1 MEIQL
6 VRPGI
11 RPESRAQRAVPII
24 GRGDIVSNDNASN
37 DATNMI
43 NPQGEVTSGRP
54 DQTPHGR
61 DGDADRSVDRCA
73 AERAD
78 ARPRQSLM
86 AEWLGNSAA
95 DLLGPGLVLS
105 TQDQG
110 YSAAL
115 NGDHLDACPW
125 RFAETDRDRALRQM
139 WIRGYCAGRTDLRIA
154 RDPDRPTP

>member
-1 MEIQL
+1 M
-6 VRPGI
+6 
-11 RPESRAQRAVPII
+11 
-24 GRGDIVSNDNASN
+24 SNDSASN
-37 DATNMI
+37 HATNKI
-43 NPQGEVTSGRP
+43 NPQGEGTSRRV
-54 DQTPHGR
+54 DETPRGR
-61 DGDADRSVDRCA
+61 DRDADRSA

-78 ARPRQSLM
+78 TRPRQSPT

-95 DLLGPGLVLS
+95 DLLGPGLVLA

-139 WIRGYCAGRTDLRIA
+139 WIRGYSAGRTDLRIA
-154 RDPDRPTP
+154 RDPDRPIA